1 MWPYLG
7 LGLHF
12 LRVVNYIIN
21 EAEKGEMYLRGIS
34 EVESTGL
41 GDGMEKEGFWIHES
55 EWCHCVLILSSFACI
70 AMVDELSQACLCM
83 SEFPYF
89 SFYKTETILQFS

>member
-1 MWPYLG
+1 MR

-12 LRVVNYIIN
+12 LRVVNYIIR
-21 EAEKGEMYLRGIS
+21 EAGKWEIYLRDIS

-41 GDGMEKEGFWIHES
+41 GGVMEKEGFGIHES

-70 AMVDELSQACLCM
+70 AVVDELSQACLCM
-83 SEFPYF
+83 SEILYF